1 MATCD
6 QCGKDENMPYNCR
19 HCGGTYCAD
28 HRLPENH
35 GCPGL
40 NDWGDPDGVFDS
52 GFDDSVQGQSGGSKS
67 ITDRLGLNTGVG
79 GPMSYFRGN
88 MTFVFLGLMWIMFAV
103 QKVTEAMLGPAVWI
117 QGTEE
122 FELYRS
128 IFTLTSQHPEYVWTW
143 FTSILSHGGL
153 YHIAVNS
160 IVIYFFGQH
169 VERYVGSRDFTLLFI
184 VSGIAAGMA
193 QVGLGIVQSTPT
205 AVLGASGAGLAIMG
219 VLTILNPDM
228 RVYLYFLIP
237 VPIWVITGG
246 YALISVLGIVGP
258 SLAGA
263 NVANAAHLVG
273 LAIGL
278 TYGQHVKG
286 KGVTQP
292 SRMRF
297 GGGGPGG
304 PGGPGRGGGRGP
316 F

>member
-40 NDWGDPDGVFDS
+40 DDWGDPDGVFDS
-52 GFDDSVQGQSGGSKS
+52 GFDDSVQGQGGSQS

-79 GPMSYFRGN
+79 GPMGYFRGN
-88 MTFVFLGLMWIMFAV
+88 MTFVFLGLMWITFLLQYVITPLVGIRLFSTTWASLFM
-103 QKVTEAMLGPAVWI
+103 
-117 QGTEE
+117 
-122 FELYRS
+122 
-128 IFTLTSQHPEYVWTW
+128 LTSENPLYVWTW

-160 IVIYFFGQH
+160 IIVYFFGQI
-169 VERYVGSRDFTLLFI
+169 VERYVGSRNFTLLFLGSGAAAGLAQ
-184 VSGIAAGMA
+184 VALGIAQGD
-193 QVGLGIVQSTPT
+193 PT
-205 AVLGASGAGLAIMG
+205 RVLGASGAGLAIMG

-246 YALISVLGIVGP
+246 YAIVSILPILGGP
-258 SLAGA
+258 SLLGA

-273 LAIGL
+273 LVIGL
-278 TYGQHVKG
+278 TYGQRVKRR
-286 KGVTQP
+286 GVSAP
-292 SRMRF
+292 NRMRF